1 MNPFFQ
7 LGLQYFSRF
16 FFCFFS
22 FVYKSAS
29 TYSHNGLIQIS
40 KEISCADLETKP
52 IVQIL

>member
-1 MNPFFQ
+1 MNLFFSYVY
-7 LGLQYFSRF
+7 GIFRV
-16 FFCFFS
+16 CFFS